1 MRYFSLAVYRQ
12 KNGGVLAFIMMQGES
27 SGTFDAA
34 LNPIGWRNA
43 TLLVNKA
50 EAGAKGH
57 FGDPPHAYFM
67 KPSRNQSKTKN

>member
-43 TLLVNKA
+43 TLLVNKGRSRRK
-50 EAGAKGH
+50 EA
-57 FGDPPHAYFM
+57 FW
-67 KPSRNQSKTKN
+67 